1 MDDDFAPATPS
12 SAERPSPDRADRE
25 PPRRF
30 ETALSELEEI
40 VAELESEDFGL
51 EESLGKYQRGVGLV
65 RAMHEF
71 LRKAQRKIEKL
82 SGFTEE
88 GVPIV
93 EPFRDDG
100 GEEAA
105 ESPGGPAD
113 SFRARRP
120 VRRSPNENAV
130 DTSEGF
136 AAPLPAVP
144 PPLPEPP
151 AVPRAPRAPRRPARP
166 DSGEAPPSRG
176 SRRARSD
183 DAGEAAEV
191 DDEPRL
197 F

>member
-1 MDDDFAPATPS
+1 MDDDSAPATPS
-12 SAERPSPDRADRE
+12 SAERPSPDRE

-30 ETALSELEEI
+30 ETALAELEEI

-93 EPFRDDG
+93 EPFRDEG

-105 ESPGGPAD
+105 EPSGGSAD
-113 SFRARRP
+113 SFRPRRP
-120 VRRSPNENAV
+120 ARRSPAEEPV
-130 DTSEGF
+130 DTSERF
-136 AAPLPAVP
+136 AAPLPAAP
-144 PPLPEPP
+144 PPRRPEPP
-151 AVPRAPRAPRRPARP
+151 IVPPAPRTPRRPARP
-166 DSGEAPPSRG
+166 DSGETPPPRG
-176 SRRARSD
+176 NRRARPD
-183 DAGEAAEV
+183 DAGGASEV